1 VPTTGRYLVLR
12 PVISKSA
19 LYAEISRM
27 TCVICSYMFLRRKAF
42 VSVVSTIK
50 VMTGS
55 RLRYAPR
62 WITSDTLVGL
72 SDSGAI
78 KRMAL

>member
-1 VPTTGRYLVLR
+1 VAQAASDPDRF
-12 PVISKSA
+12 A
-19 LYAEISRM
+19 LDHRM
-27 TCVICSYMFLRRKAF
+27 TESGLDLTREEIE
-42 VSVVSTIK
+42 

-72 SDSGAI
+72 SDSGTR
-78 KRMAL
+78 KRMALVLTVKTKHAAHAI